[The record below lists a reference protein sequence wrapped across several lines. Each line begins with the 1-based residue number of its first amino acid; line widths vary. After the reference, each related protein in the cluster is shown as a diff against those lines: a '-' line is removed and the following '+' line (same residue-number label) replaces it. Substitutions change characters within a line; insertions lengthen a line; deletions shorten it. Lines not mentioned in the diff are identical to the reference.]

1 MEVVC
6 DEELLNMEKLF
17 SYGTLQYEAVQLDTF
32 GRKLDG
38 KKDKLFKHKI
48 ERVKIHDKSVVDSSG
63 TDNHPIIRYTGKRE
77 DFVEGVLFEISYDE
91 LLLADKYEVDE
102 YTRKK
107 VIFESGSD
115 GWVYAGT

>member
-6 DEELLNMEKLF
+6 NEELLKMEKLF

-32 GRKLDG
+32 GRKLHG
-38 KKDKLFKHKI
+38 KKEKLFEHKI

-77 DFVEGVLFEISYDE
+77 DFVEGVLFEISHDE

-102 YTRKK
+102 YRRKK
-107 VIFESGSD
+107 VTFDSGSV

>member
-48 ERVKIHDKSVVDSSG
+48 ERVKYYLKYHMMNCYLLINMKLMNIPEKKSYLSQEVMDG
-63 TDNHPIIRYTGKRE
+63 CMQGHKI
-77 DFVEGVLFEISYDE
+77 GVILIY
-91 LLLADKYEVDE
+91 
-102 YTRKK
+102 
-107 VIFESGSD
+107 
-115 GWVYAGT
+115 

>member
-6 DEELLNMEKLF
+6 NEELLKMEKLF

-32 GRKLDG
+32 GRKLHG
-38 KKDKLFKHKI
+38 KKEKLFEHKI

-63 TDNHPIIRYTGKRE
+63 TDNHPIIRYTGKKT
-77 DFVEGVLFEISYDE
+77 DFVNGILFEITHDE
-91 LLLADKYEVDE
+91 LLLADRYEVDE
-102 YTRKK
+102 YRRKK
-107 VIFESGSD
+107 VTFDSGSV